1 VFRFV
6 LLVQHELSK
15 NLDETARTPQA
26 VVTELV
32 RDAIKSGEASGDP
45 VLKAAALIGIFL
57 QVATSV
63 LYGRLPGPLSIHA
76 NPVAA
81 MSMKVLAA

>member
-15 NLDETARTPQA
+15 NLEENVRTPQT
-26 VVTELV
+26 VVTDLV
-32 RDAIKSGEASGDP
+32 RDAIKSGEATGDP

-63 LYGRLPGPLSIHA
+63 LYARLPGPLSIYA

-81 MSMKVLAA
+81 MAMKVLAA